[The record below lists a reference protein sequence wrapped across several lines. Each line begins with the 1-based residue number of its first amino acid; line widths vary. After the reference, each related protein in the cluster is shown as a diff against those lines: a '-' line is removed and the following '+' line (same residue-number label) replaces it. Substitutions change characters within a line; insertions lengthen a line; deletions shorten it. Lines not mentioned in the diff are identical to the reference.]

1 MTVSQALIQR
11 LLVLSLSA
19 LAWLPVQASVSVA
32 DQMRSLTDADY
43 QWVAQKLFQ
52 NEANQNPAYLTFWSA
67 KEPFPS
73 LGIGHFIWMPEGVDV
88 PFEETFPEMVA
99 FVSAHQPPPDWLQA
113 LQDSSQFKPPWPD
126 RSHFQQA
133 QTSLAMQQLRDWLL
147 ATADWQARFIVQ
159 RLSQQLAEK
168 SQHLTQQQRS
178 IFENHLR
185 VLLQSKKGVFALI
198 DYSNFKGI
206 GLNIKETYQGE
217 GWGLM
222 DVLLAM
228 PDTVTAETAL
238 PDFISTAK
246 QLLKNRVKNARPGQN
261 EAHWLPGWHR
271 RLEGYLSNE

>member
-1 MTVSQALIQR
+1 MTVRQGLIQR
-11 LLVLSLSA
+11 LLVVGLSV
-19 LAWLPVQASVSVA
+19 LAWLPVQASVSLS
-32 DQMRSLTDADY
+32 DQMRSLSDADY

-73 LGIGHFIWMPEGVDV
+73 LGIGHFIWMPKGVDA
-88 PFEETFPEMVA
+88 PFVETFPEMVA
-99 FVSAHQPPPDWLQA
+99 FVSAHQSPPTWLQA
-113 LQDSSQFKPPWPD
+113 LQNSSQFKPPWPN

-133 QTSLAMQQLRDWLL
+133 QDSIEMQQLRDWLFN
-147 ATADWQARFIVQ
+147 TADWQARFIVQ
-159 RLSQQLAEK
+159 RLSQQFAEK
-168 SQHLTQQQRS
+168 SQHLIQQQRS

-206 GLNIKETYQGE
+206 GLNSKETYQGE
-217 GWGLM
+217 GWGLIN
-222 DVLLAM
+222 VLLAM
-228 PDTVTAETAL
+228 PDAVTAETAV
-238 PDFISTAK
+238 PEFVSTAK
-246 QLLKNRVKNARPGQN
+246 QLLQNRVENAKPDKN